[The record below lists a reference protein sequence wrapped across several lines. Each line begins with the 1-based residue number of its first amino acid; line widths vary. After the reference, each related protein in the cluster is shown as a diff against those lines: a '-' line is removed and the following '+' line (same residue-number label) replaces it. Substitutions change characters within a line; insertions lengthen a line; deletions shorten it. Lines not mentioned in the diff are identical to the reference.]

1 MARVRQVIVLLACLT
16 SATYFAY
23 HARFGRHGWEA
34 RATLQER
41 LTLID
46 FELKSLETVRG
57 KLQRDIALLAPE
69 NPHPDMVDE
78 LARDV
83 LGYVR
88 PTDQVVPLR

>member
-1 MARVRQVIVLLACLT
+1 MLLACLT

-23 HARFGRHGWEA
+23 HALYGRHGWEA
-34 RATLQER
+34 RGNLQER
-41 LTLID
+41 LALLE

-69 NPHPDMVDE
+69 NPHPDLVDE
-78 LARDV
+78 IARDV

-88 PTDQVVPLR
+88 PADRIVPLR